1 MPRPLPRERW
11 LTDAAARFAAL
22 DAWRQAHPTA
32 TWTEIE
38 AAIDA
43 QLGPL
48 RAQLL
53 GDTAMA
59 SEATDLR
66 GERPRCPHCGERPRC
81 PHCGE
86 RLSAAGPH
94 RRRLRSEGDHPLDVE
109 RTYARCPACGHGL
122 FPPR

>member
-11 LTDAAARFAAL
+11 LAESAERFAAL
-22 DAWRQAHPTA
+22 DAWRQAHPKA

-38 AAIDA
+38 AAVDA
-43 QLGPL
+43 QLAPL

-59 SEATDLR
+59 SAAADLR
-66 GERPRCPHCGERPRC
+66 GERPRCPR
-81 PHCGE
+81 CGE
-86 RLSAAGPH
+86 RLTAAGSR
-94 RRRLRSEGDHPLDVE
+94 RRRLHGEQEVPVDLE
-109 RTYARCPACGHGL
+109 RTYARCPACGAGL

>member
-1 MPRPLPRERW
+1 MPRPLPRDRW
-11 LTDAAARFAAL
+11 LAESAERFAAL
-22 DAWRQAHPTA
+22 DAWRQAHPRA

-59 SEATDLR
+59 SEATDLSGERRVCPDCGARLQAAGARRRQLR
-66 GERPRCPHCGERPRC
+66 GEQEIPIALER
-81 PHCGE
+81 
-86 RLSAAGPH
+86 S
-94 RRRLRSEGDHPLDVE
+94 
-109 RTYARCPACGHGL
+109 YARCPACGTGF

>member
-11 LTDAAARFAAL
+11 LAETAERFAAL

-32 TWTEIE
+32 TWVEIE
-38 AAIDA
+38 AAVEA

-48 RAQLL
+48 RAHLL
-53 GDTAMA
+53 GETAMA

-66 GERPRCPHCGERPRC
+66 GERRTCPACGE
-81 PHCGE
+81 
-86 RLSAAGPH
+86 LMQAAGTRH
-94 RRRLRSEGDHPLDVE
+94 RRLRGEGDVPIDVQ
-109 RTYARCPACGHGL
+109 RSYARCPACGTGL

>member
-11 LTDAAARFAAL
+11 LQDAAERVAAL
-22 DAWRQAHPTA
+22 DAWRQVHPRA
-32 TWTEIE
+32 TWAEIE

-59 SEATDLR
+59 SDATDLR
-66 GERPRCPHCGERPRC
+66 GERPVCPQ
-81 PHCGE
+81 CGE
-86 RLSAAGPH
+86 RLAAAGP
-94 RRRLRSEGDHPLDVE
+94 RRRTLRGEQDVALALE
-109 RTYARCPACGHGL
+109 RTYARCPRCGSGL